1 MSTFAASPGTTRSGP
16 LFNAIDRSSIGEAIR
31 SEIAASSKSRKTSWL
46 DIDAIEHLA
55 DQPGHFVY
63 RLVLSTPVQMAP
75 DQSISFQTQR
85 PRDTIPAVVLKVDD
99 EGM

>member
-1 MSTFAASPGTTRSGP
+1 MS
-16 LFNAIDRSSIGEAIR
+16 NAIDRSWIGEAIR
-31 SEIAASSKSRKTSWL
+31 SEIAASSKGRKTSWL

-75 DQSISFQTQR
+75 DQSILF
-85 PRDTIPAVVLKVDD
+85 PDPASQGHDL
-99 EGM
+99 GGRAQGR